1 MFSPN
6 FVGYVEGEAGHE
18 KFENSLQTP
27 FANERSG
34 IYYGFTVG
42 GGYAVTNNVRLD
54 GRYRF
59 RQKDANQDYEAYD
72 SHLVSGRL
80 TWVMPRQMFV
90 VLDASVE
97 WQDYDGPDPFISAQ
111 TREDTDYGISLTY
124 GMPVSA
130 LALFRFDQDPLP
142 ELVRDIVV
150 SFTGGYLR
158 VRIRRGPRTARFT
171 FEVGRLGQAAMMS
184 WTFPFAGLLFFG
196 KAAPLLNQMKRSE
209 EEKTH
214 DGNHDDRN

>member
-158 VRIRRGPRTARFT
+158 SESNISNFSYENWWAQMLVTKRFD
-171 FEVGRLGQAAMMS
+171 F
-184 WTFPFAGLLFFG
+184 
-196 KAAPLLNQMKRSE
+196 
-209 EEKTH
+209 
-214 DGNHDDRN
+214 